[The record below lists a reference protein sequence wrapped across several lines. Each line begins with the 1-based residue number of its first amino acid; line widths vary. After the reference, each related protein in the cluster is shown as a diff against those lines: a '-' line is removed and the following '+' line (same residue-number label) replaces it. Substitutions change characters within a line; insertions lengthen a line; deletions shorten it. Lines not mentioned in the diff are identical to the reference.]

1 MKSLAFCVLAVS
13 LALPTGLLA
22 ETKRTLEDCHVM
34 STGYIRLMCYD
45 EVSGFKAE
53 KAEQTAEKTETT
65 EPQEITKPSGDQWR
79 VSTEK
84 SALTGRTDV
93 FMSISSENREP
104 NNIGT
109 PEAGRLWIR
118 CMDNTTAL
126 LITHGIYVSDAHNV
140 RYKLDDGPIQKKWMN
155 TLKGGDGVGLFS
167 GRASIP
173 FIKSMFDKDKMVAVI
188 SGYSRSAELVF
199 DISGLRERIDEL
211 ATSCE
216 LKP

>member
-1 MKSLAFCVLAVS
+1 MKRLTYCIVAAA
-13 LALPTGLLA
+13 LALPSGILA
-22 ETKRTLEDCHVM
+22 ETKRTLEDCHIM
-34 STGYIRLMCYD
+34 NTGYIRLMCYD

-53 KAEQTAEKTETT
+53 KAPEPTT
-65 EPQEITKPSGDQWR
+65 SKQVTKPSGNQWS

-93 FMSISSENREP
+93 FMSIASENREP
-104 NNIGT
+104 NSIGT

-126 LITHGIYVSDAHNV
+126 LIMHGIYVSDAHNV
-140 RYKLDDGPIQKKWMN
+140 RYKLDDGPIQKKWMR
-155 TLKGGDGVGLFS
+155 TLRGGDGVGLFS

-188 SGYSRSAELVF
+188 SGYSRNVELEF
-199 DISGLRERIDEL
+199 DISGLRDRIDEL

-216 LKP
+216 WKP

>member
-1 MKSLAFCVLAVS
+1 MKILAYCVLAVS

-22 ETKRTLEDCHVM
+22 ETKRTLKDCHVM

-45 EVSGFKAE
+45 EVSGFKSDN
-53 KAEQTAEKTETT
+53 AEQTSETT
-65 EPQEITKPSGDQWR
+65 ETKQITKPSGNQWD

-104 NNIGT
+104 NSIGT
-109 PEAGRLWIR
+109 PEAGRLYLR

-126 LITHGIYVSDAHNV
+126 LIIHGIYVSDAHNV
-140 RYKLDDGPIQKKWMN
+140 RYKFDDGPIQKKWMN
-155 TLKGGDGVGLFS
+155 PLKGGDGVGLFS

-188 SGYSRSAELVF
+188 SGYSRDAELVF
-199 DISGLRERIDEL
+199 DISGLRDRIDEL

-216 LKP
+216 WKP

>member
-1 MKSLAFCVLAVS
+1 MKALSYFILAVA
-13 LALPTGLLA
+13 LALPSGLLA
-22 ETKRTLEDCHVM
+22 ETKRTLENCHAM

-53 KAEQTAEKTETT
+53 KEEQVSEAAETE
-65 EPQEITKPSGDQWR
+65 QISKPSGNQWR

-93 FMSISSENREP
+93 FMSISSENRES

-155 TLKGGDGVGLFS
+155 TLNGGDGVGLFS
-167 GRASIP
+167 GSASIP
-173 FIKSMFDKDKMVAVI
+173 FIKSMFGKDKMVAVI
-188 SGYSRSAELVF
+188 SGYSRKVELVF

-216 LKP
+216 WTP